1 MIISVKTTPFGQ
13 VTNPFTGEITESK
26 KSKVT
31 FHCTELRVPGLDRNS
46 YSISEMCAYLWRHG
60 YGGVGVLNKTAV
72 VFHGYIEPRAEM
84 PILETV
90 TCWPASQPNTIQKM
104 GKEFVIQL

>member
-31 FHCTELRVPGLDRNS
+31 FHCTELRVPGLDRDSWNVGLL
-46 YSISEMCAYLWRHG
+46 CRYLTSKG
-60 YGGVGVLNKTAV
+60 YGGIGILNDTAV